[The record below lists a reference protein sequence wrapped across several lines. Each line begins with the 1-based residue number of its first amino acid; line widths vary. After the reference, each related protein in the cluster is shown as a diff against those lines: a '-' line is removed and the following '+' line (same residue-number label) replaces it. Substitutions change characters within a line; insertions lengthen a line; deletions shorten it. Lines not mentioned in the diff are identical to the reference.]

1 MEGLA
6 VTAQIF
12 LDVGD
17 LWSNSNFQRV
27 AYATLFSKL
36 LNKNHMEFVLSKY
49 HLATDELSELGFV
62 NKRIIFSTRT
72 ATSIM
77 ID

>member
-1 MEGLA
+1 
-6 VTAQIF
+6 
-12 LDVGD
+12 
-17 LWSNSNFQRV
+17 V

-77 ID
+77 VDEKIYQNLVNSRLSEISKHAKPS